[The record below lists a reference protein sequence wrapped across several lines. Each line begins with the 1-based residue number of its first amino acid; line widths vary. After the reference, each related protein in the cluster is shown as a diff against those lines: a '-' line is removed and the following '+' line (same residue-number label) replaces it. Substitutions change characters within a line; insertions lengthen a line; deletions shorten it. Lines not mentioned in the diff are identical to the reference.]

1 MDVDEPHATIR
12 LSVCLSVDTA
22 FSTVRIGRHMPGL
35 EEIGKALLVL
45 GGVIILLGLVLIFA
59 PRLPLLGRLPGDIVI
74 QRGNFSCYFPIV
86 TFLLLSLLLTIVIN
100 VLLRLLGK

>member
-1 MDVDEPHATIR
+1 MVG
-12 LSVCLSVDTA
+12 
-22 FSTVRIGRHMPGL
+22 F
-35 EEIGKALLVL
+35 EEIGKALLIV
-45 GGVIILLGLVLIFA
+45 GGLIVLLGLVLIFA
-59 PRLPLLGRLPGDIVI
+59 PRLPWLGRLPGDIVL